1 VQQIQKLM
9 LLMKLKMNEEMKMEQ
24 QILKLN

>member
-9 LLMKLKMNEEMKMEQ
+9 LLMKLKMNEEMKKEQ